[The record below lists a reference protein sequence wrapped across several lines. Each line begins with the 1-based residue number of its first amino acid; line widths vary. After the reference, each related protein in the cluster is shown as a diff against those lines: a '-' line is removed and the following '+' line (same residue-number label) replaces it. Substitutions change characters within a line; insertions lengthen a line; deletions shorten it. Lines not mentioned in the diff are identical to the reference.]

1 MTGQQLPD
9 SLPALRNYLASLGHA
24 STRAAFENGIIP
36 VVGVE
41 YRHLFKPGDSSEA
54 LIEIPP
60 QQFARIEPHPYAE
73 LGAPYDGHSP
83 FHIRQ
88 TLLPRLQLAQDVLKA
103 RRPGWSLQIFDAW
116 RPLAV
121 QSYMVEHEFA
131 QLVQARGLSSKE
143 ITSELTGELW
153 NQVFSIWARPTHD
166 PAMPPPHSTGAAID
180 ITLLDADA
188 ATANMGSK
196 IDAFGSVSLPG
207 HFANSRSGSEQ
218 AAHTNRALLAEV
230 MATAG
235 FQRHPYEWWH
245 FSYGDQLWA
254 LGCWL
259 DAPAVY
265 PTPIY
270 GGLGAPG

>member
-1 MTGQQLPD
+1 MPESPLPD
-9 SLPALRNYLASLGHA
+9 SLPALRNYLASLPHA
-24 STRAAFENGIIP
+24 SPRAAFESDISP

-41 YRHLFKPGDSSEA
+41 YRHLFSAGDSSEA
-54 LIEIPP
+54 LTEIPQ

-88 TLLPRLQLAQDVLKA
+88 TLLPRLQLAQDVLNA

-121 QSYMVEHEFA
+121 QRYMVEHEFA
-131 QLVQARGLSSKE
+131 QLVQDRGVSSKAL
-143 ITSELTGELW
+143 TSELAGELW
-153 NQVFSIWARPTHD
+153 QQVFSIWARPSAD

-180 ITLLDADA
+180 ITLLHANG
-188 ATANMGSK
+188 ATANMGSE
-196 IDAFGSVSLPG
+196 IDAFGGVSLPG
-207 HFANSRSGSEQ
+207 HFANSRSNSEQ
-218 AAHTNRALLAEV
+218 AAHANRELLADV

-265 PTPIY
+265 PTAIY
-270 GGLGAPG
+270 GGIR